1 MFRMVSA
8 TALGLAA
15 AFAAAP
21 SMAQD
26 SAPIPRGGRVVQV
39 EPTRTVEPN
48 ATGLPGV
55 GLDTSTS
62 NRADTPRGPGGLSN
76 GIGAY
81 GVMAPDASGA
91 AGNAQTRVPGAIP
104 DTNGGIGIPLGS
116 PGAPVR

>member
-1 MFRMVSA
+1 MLRTVSIIFAGLMVA
-8 TALGLAA
+8 T
-15 AFAAAP
+15 AAAP
-21 SMAQD
+21 ALAQD

-39 EPTRTVEPN
+39 EPTRSIETN

-91 AGNAQTRVPGAIP
+91 AGNAQTRIPGAIP
-104 DTNGGIGIPLGS
+104 DTNGGIGIPIGS
-116 PGAPVR
+116 PGAPIR